1 MMPYNRADTS
11 LEGIN
16 SYALVSHQG
25 SILVEYS
32 KETECFVP
40 DCISL
45 RFSHRHQVIETS
57 GGPNHMNGLW
67 VAVFWKVCTILPEN
81 GNRHPAFVFHA
92 NDNQLKPQAD
102 CFFFIT
108 LTIECEE

>member
-16 SYALVSHQG
+16 SYALVPHQG

-45 RFSHRHQVIETS
+45 RFSHRHQMIETS
-57 GGPNHMNGLW
+57 
-67 VAVFWKVCTILPEN
+67 
-81 GNRHPAFVFHA
+81 
-92 NDNQLKPQAD
+92 
-102 CFFFIT
+102 
-108 LTIECEE
+108 